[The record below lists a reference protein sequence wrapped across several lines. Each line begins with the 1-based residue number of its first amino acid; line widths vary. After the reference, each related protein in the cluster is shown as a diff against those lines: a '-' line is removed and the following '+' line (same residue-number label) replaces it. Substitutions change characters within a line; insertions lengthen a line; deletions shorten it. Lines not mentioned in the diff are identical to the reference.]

1 MSERRKASLP
11 LLATGVPGLDEI
23 LGGGLPEY
31 SFNLI
36 AGTPGSGK
44 TTLAHQIIFANATP
58 QRPALYLTVLGEPPI
73 KMLRYQQQMD
83 YFDPDKV
90 GKSVHFVD
98 LSAMALNGDLAA
110 VLARIVEWIEE
121 LNPAIV
127 VVDSF
132 QTILRKAGSETTEL
146 DMQGFVQRLAVRL
159 TSWEATT
166 FLIGEYPFALDDNP
180 IYTVADGVLWLT
192 QNVDRNSVVR
202 KIQVV
207 KSRGQAPMPGLH
219 TFRITENGLELFPRL
234 QMPTGTSSRS
244 LPRTRISS
252 GVESLDELMGGGI
265 LAGDSVL
272 VSGPSGTG
280 KSVLG
285 AQFITAGVK
294 AGEPGVIAVFEEHP
308 TEYILRAKGLGFDL
322 ETMIARG
329 DLKIIYLRPLDL
341 SPDETLQA
349 IRTAVREIGAKR
361 VVIDSLSGFELALA
375 PTFRLDF
382 RESLYRLVTSLTD
395 TGVTV
400 LMTMEIVQ
408 SYTDLQFS
416 PYVISFLAD
425 DIILLRYLEI
435 EGSLRKSL
443 LVVKMRE
450 SDHSKE
456 MRAYEITGRGLVVRE
471 SLREYRGINTGM
483 AELREGAA
491 IPVYPGLITQEEAV
505 LHALF
510 ALGEAAPEA
519 VTRRTGLETVAVA
532 DALARLIAL
541 GYASARGKGARTV
554 YRPIARAQ

>member
-1 MSERRKASLP
+1 MSERRKAPLP
-11 LLATGVPGLDEI
+11 LLATGVPGLDDI

-58 QRPALYLTVLGEPPI
+58 KHPALYLTVLGEPPI
-73 KMLRYQQQMD
+73 KMLRYQQQME

-90 GKSVHFVD
+90 GKSIHFVD
-98 LSAMALNGDLAA
+98 LSEMALRGDLTA
-110 VLARIVEWIEE
+110 VLALIVERIEE

-166 FLIGEYPFALDDNP
+166 FLLGEYPFALDDNP
-180 IYTVADGVLWLT
+180 VYTVADGILWLT

-234 QMPTGTSSRS
+234 QMPTGATSRS
-244 LPRTRISS
+244 LPRMRISS

-280 KSVLG
+280 KSVLA
-285 AQFITAGVK
+285 AQFIATGVR

-308 TEYILRAKGLGFDL
+308 TEYVLRAKGLGFDL
-322 ETMIARG
+322 EEMIARG
-329 DLKIIYLRPLDL
+329 DLQIIYLRPLDL

-349 IRTAVREIGAKR
+349 IRAAVHQIGAKR

-375 PTFRLDF
+375 PTFRTDF

-425 DIILLRYLEI
+425 DIILLRYVEI
-435 EGSLRKSL
+435 EGLLRKSL
-443 LVVKMRE
+443 VVVKMRQ

-483 AELREGAA
+483 AELRAGAA

-510 ALGEAAPEA
+510 ALGEATPEA
-519 VTRRTGLETVAVA
+519 VARRTGIDESAVTH
-532 DALARLIAL
+532 ALARLIAL
-541 GYASARGKGARTV
+541 GYAVGRGEHDQIV